1 MSRCI
6 IYHSYSG
13 ITRGVAK
20 KVRAACGGDLIEVKP
35 KKNYN
40 ALTVYPLGGYRAMN
54 DKKDPINPEKI
65 DVAGY
70 DMMVIGTPV
79 WAWKPTP
86 AINAAIAALKG
97 CEGKKAII
105 YATCG
110 GRAGET
116 IGIMRKGLE
125 AKGVKVVGD
134 MVFFKK
140 DVYDGKKI
148 NELIV
153 MVNAAAIS

>member
-6 IYHSYSG
+6 IFHSYSG
-13 ITRGVAK
+13 KTRGVAR

-35 KKNYN
+35 RKKYN
-40 ALTVYPLGGYRAMN
+40 ALTVYPLGGYRAM
-54 DKKDPINPEKI
+54 KGRKDPINMEKI

-70 DMMVIGTPV
+70 DMLVIGTPV

-86 AINAAIAALKG
+86 VINAAIAALKD
-97 CEGKKAII
+97 CKGKKAVI

-110 GRAGET
+110 GDAGET
-116 IGIMRKGLE
+116 IGIMRKALE
-125 AKGVKVVGD
+125 KKGVKVVGE
-134 MVFFKK
+134 MVFDKK
-140 DVYDGKKI
+140 TVRDGKKI

-153 MVNAAAIS
+153 MVNAAAIA

>member
-6 IYHSYSG
+6 IFHSYSG
-13 ITRGVAK
+13 ITRGVAR

-40 ALTVYPLGGYRAMN
+40 ALTVYPLGGYRAMK

-86 AINAAIAALKG
+86 VINAAIAALKD
-97 CEGKKAII
+97 CKGKKAVI

-110 GRAGET
+110 SDAGET
-116 IGIMRKGLE
+116 IAIMRKALE
-125 AKGVKVVGD
+125 KKGVKVVGD
-134 MVFFKK
+134 MVFDRKT
-140 DVYDGKKI
+140 VRDGKKI

-153 MVNAAAIS
+153 MVNAAAIA